1 MSIFDDPNFLTD
13 IEAMGKSPWLV
24 QSAQNSQPIATVP
37 QNIQLPEIGVAGITN
52 TGSAGGGGFLSGFGM
67 DEAKLAMGGLQ
78 TIGQLWGAIQSAKLA
93 KKSFN
98 FQKEMSEANFANQ
111 MRAYNDALDGKR
123 RTREIVEGQSAAQG
137 QEYYDRF
144 KARRTGG

>member
-13 IEAMGKSPWLV
+13 IEAIRSPWLV

-52 TGSAGGGGFLSGFGM
+52 TGSAGGGVSSPVSVWTRQSLPH
-67 DEAKLAMGGLQ
+67 GLQ

-93 KKSFN
+93 KKSFK